1 MISDTQTMST
11 QNMNTQT
18 FVFCLLFTFK
28 HIGSWKTWM
37 QLQNI
42 AWKMP
47 RLKDLEKGMS
57 KKDVAAEYGV
67 SKNNLAQE

>member
-1 MISDTQTMST
+1 
-11 QNMNTQT
+11 
-18 FVFCLLFTFK
+18 
-28 HIGSWKTWM
+28 
-37 QLQNI
+37 
-42 AWKMP
+42 MP

>member
-1 MISDTQTMST
+1 
-11 QNMNTQT
+11 
-18 FVFCLLFTFK
+18 
-28 HIGSWKTWM
+28 M